1 MGKKISRSSTKQQFE
16 NDRCETRFCFFLL
29 PSFIPLYP
37 VPCTIPCI
45 VFLVLP
51 LELASWPYILNIAV
65 STLKQAEEIAEEVKA
80 ILSLGICIVVKRNTL
95 NKGTRAVA
103 C

>member
-1 MGKKISRSSTKQQFE
+1 MIVAKPVLF
-16 NDRCETRFCFFLL
+16 L
-29 PSFIPLYP
+29 PSSFVHPPVCTLYH
-37 VPCTIPCI
+37 VLPCTIPCI
-45 VFLVLP
+45 VLLVLP